1 MNDNRVSWLSPD
13 DPKGMFPPVS
23 TALREPNGLLAAGG
37 DLSPERLLSAYR
49 QGIFPWY
56 DEGQPLLWWSPD
68 PRCVLQSG
76 DYHVSRRLRREL
88 RKSPA
93 EVRINSAF
101 RDVISACAAPRRS
114 QQGTWI
120 TADMMSAYEHLHALG
135 WAHSIE
141 IWQDGQ
147 LSGGLYGLG
156 IGRVFF
162 GESMFSLTPN
172 ASKTALLVL
181 SQMLETGRLELLD
194 CQMVSQHLLSL
205 GASEIPRADFVTR
218 VKSAC
223 GRCEK
228 LTDWPDT
235 PIICAGLLSK

>member
-1 MNDNRVSWLSPD
+1 VNDNRVLWLSPD
-13 DPKGMFPPVS
+13 DPSETFPPVA

-68 PRCVLQSG
+68 PRCILQSG
-76 DYHVSRRLRREL
+76 DYHISRRLRREL
-88 RKSPA
+88 RNSTA
-93 EVRINSAF
+93 EVRINTAF
-101 RDVISACAAPRRS
+101 GDVIRACAGPRRS

-120 TADMMSAYEHLHALG
+120 TADMMSAYEHFHELG

-141 IWQDGQ
+141 IWQAGK

-156 IGRVFF
+156 IGRAFF
-162 GESMFSLTPN
+162 GESMFSIASN
-172 ASKTALLVL
+172 ASKIALLVL
-181 SQMLETGRLELLD
+181 SQMLDSGRLALVD
-194 CQMVSQHLLSL
+194 CQMVSPHLMSL
-205 GASEIPRADFVTR
+205 GASVIPRSDFVAR

-223 GRCEK
+223 DPCGQQ
-228 LTDWPDT
+228 TDWPEK
-235 PIICAGLLSK
+235 PIKCSSLLLK

>member
-13 DPKGMFPPVS
+13 DPRETFPPVAM
-23 TALREPNGLLAAGG
+23 ALREPNGLLAAGG

-76 DYHVSRRLRREL
+76 DYHISRRLRREL
-88 RKSPA
+88 RNSTA
-93 EVRINSAF
+93 EVRINTAF
-101 RDVISACAAPRRS
+101 GDVISACAGPRRS

-120 TADMMSAYEHLHALG
+120 TADMMSAYEHLHELG

-141 IWQDGQ
+141 IWQAGK

-156 IGRVFF
+156 IGRAFF
-162 GESMFSLTPN
+162 GESMFSIASN
-172 ASKTALLVL
+172 ASKIALLVL
-181 SQMLETGRLELLD
+181 SQMLDSGRLALVD
-194 CQMVSQHLLSL
+194 CQMVSQHLMSL
-205 GASEIPRADFVTR
+205 GASVIPRNDFVAR

-223 GRCEK
+223 DPCEQQ
-228 LTDWPDT
+228 TDWPDR
-235 PIICAGLLSK
+235 PIKCSGLLLE